1 VDSPN
6 APDEQPAAALT
17 RLVNGYQVSQAI
29 HVAATLGIADL
40 LREGSRSAADIA
52 AATGTHEG
60 TLYRLLR
67 ALASVGVFREEPGHR
82 FALTPLGACLRSDA
96 AEPVGPWAVMI
107 GEAYDWQAWGQL
119 LHSVRTG
126 ENTFRALH
134 GMGVWQ
140 YREGQPEA
148 NARFDRAM
156 TGNSRR
162 IAVAALAAYD
172 FSRFACVVDVAGGQ
186 GAFLAAL
193 LSRYPSMRGVLFD
206 QAHVVAGC
214 AEVLATAGVAD
225 RCGVVGG
232 SFFEAVPEGGDAYV
246 LKAILHDW
254 EDEEATAILRACHGP
269 GGHVAGPR
277 AGSGRAERRTRDE
290 VHGPDYAGAA
300 GGAGAHAR
308 GVRCPVLRLRAAVG
322 ERHANQCRRERRR
335 DCPRQLGTCRA
346 PAFVCVESTVRCC
359 RCRRCPRRW
368 LGRSARQLPA
378 VLTANIRTLPLPL
391 AQIEATAAQARRAA
405 SRKKL

>member
-1 VDSPN
+1 MDSPN
-6 APDEQPAAALT
+6 APEEQPAAALT

-40 LREGSRSAADIA
+40 LREGSRSVADLA

-82 FALTPLGACLRSDA
+82 FALTPLGACLRTDA
-96 AEPVGPWAVMI
+96 AEPVGPWAMMI
-107 GEAYDWQAWGQL
+107 GEAYYWQTWGHL

-126 ENTFRALH
+126 ENAFRALH

-140 YREGQPEA
+140 YREGRPEA
-148 NARFDRAM
+148 SALFDRAM
-156 TGNSRR
+156 TGNSLRV
-162 IAVAALAAYD
+162 AAAALAAYD

-186 GAFLAAL
+186 GAFLTAL

-225 RCGVVGG
+225 RCDVIGG

-254 EDEEATAILRACHGP
+254 EDAEATVILRTCRRAMGPAGTLLVVERVVGGPNEEAATKFSDLNMLVMP
-269 GGHVAGPR
+269 GGRGRTLEEFAALFSTAGLRLASATP
-277 AGSGRAERRTRDE
+277 T
-290 VHGPDYAGAA
+290 
-300 GGAGAHAR
+300 GAG
-308 GVRCPVLRLRAAVG
+308 VSVVEAV
-322 ERHANQCRRERRR
+322 
-335 DCPRQLGTCRA
+335 
-346 PAFVCVESTVRCC
+346 PAS
-359 RCRRCPRRW
+359 
-368 LGRSARQLPA
+368 
-378 VLTANIRTLPLPL
+378 
-391 AQIEATAAQARRAA
+391 
-405 SRKKL
+405 